1 MMRWLA
7 LSLGF
12 LNSNA
17 PGEWG
22 CVEDLSQ
29 FGYRLALCGKVGKH
43 YCSTKKID
51 ILETLSFMICGSGCL
66 SNPTNLK
73 TSPEPLITF
82 S

>member
-1 MMRWLA
+1 M
-7 LSLGF
+7 
-12 LNSNA
+12 
-17 PGEWG
+17 PGELLLKFNHTMTG
-22 CVEDLSQ
+22 LDLSQ

-43 YCSTKKID
+43 YCSTKQID

-73 TSPEPLITF
+73 TPPEPLITF